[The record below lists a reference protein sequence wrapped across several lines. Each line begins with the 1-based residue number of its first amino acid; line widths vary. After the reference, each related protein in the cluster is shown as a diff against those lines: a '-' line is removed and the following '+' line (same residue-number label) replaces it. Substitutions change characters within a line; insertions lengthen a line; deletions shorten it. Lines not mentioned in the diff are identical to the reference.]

1 VSYPWGPG
9 SDEDGYGWG
18 LGGEPPP
25 GPSGVA
31 TVILMDLPPQVEA
44 NTPIAVTV
52 MVVDASG
59 NPLSGRTVDL
69 AVAGVTVTTPD
80 AAVTN
85 AGGIATFEI
94 TPEDDGTL
102 TVQADC
108 DDILSAVRSVLVA
121 PFPVYQPAKGK
132 TNGTAARVSTYLDV
146 GPIAASPRPA
156 GAPAAPQPQM
166 QQPMSPAMARVAG
179 ALGQMVAQIESKAQA
194 EAADLSRIAQ

>member
-1 VSYPWGPG
+1 
-9 SDEDGYGWG
+9 
-18 LGGEPPP
+18 
-25 GPSGVA
+25 
-31 TVILMDLPPQVEA
+31 
-44 NTPIAVTV
+44 V
-52 MVVDASG
+52 MVVNASG
-59 NPLSGRTVDL
+59 NPLAGETVEL
-69 AVAGVTVTTPD
+69 ALAGVTVTTPD
-80 AAVTN
+80 PAATN
-85 AGGIATFEI
+85 GAGLVTFEI

-132 TNGTAARVSTYLDV
+132 TKGTAARVSTYLDV

-156 GAPAAPQPQM
+156 GAPAAPQPPM
-166 QQPMSPAMARVAG
+166 QQQMTPAMTRVAG